1 MSRLSDDFEDL
12 SADPLIIRTMET
24 GVLGLDRTLFAIKR
38 FDISL
43 FELEEG
49 LRIWSATRSQLSGR
63 LKYCFPY
70 WRLNQGDKSWDK
82 LHPLFFPHLSDLFQK
97 HFPVLNII
105 EDSWMGE
112 GFLPDIQAPFWWVG
126 SGPYSSSDRSRY
138 DIKRF
143 SLALYAVGTQ
153 TNMPGLPY
161 EMRSKA
167 NFSSL
172 SEAENVTLEEIKRS
186 SLEVVVRGGLRSK
199 LLQESAEH
207 FEKENKQWDVINA
220 RLRGGFLKRPD
231 DEDVKP

>member
-24 GVLGLDRTLFAIKR
+24 GVLGLERTLFAIKR

-49 LRIWSATRSQLSGR
+49 LRMWSASRRELRGR

-70 WRLNQGDKSWDK
+70 WGLNQGDKSWEK
-82 LHPLFFPHLSDLFQK
+82 LHPLFFPYLSDLFQK
-97 HFPVLNII
+97 HFPVRNVI
-105 EDSWMGE
+105 EDTWMGE
-112 GFLPDIQAPFWWVG
+112 GFLPDVPFSIG
-126 SGPYSSSDRSRY
+126 CIGIGPYSASDQSRY

-143 SLALYAVGTQ
+143 SLALYAVGRQ
-153 TNMPGLPY
+153 TNIPGLPY

-167 NFSSL
+167 NFSYL
-172 SEAENVTLEEIKRS
+172 SEAENLTLEEIKRT

-199 LLQESAEH
+199 LLKESAEH

-220 RLRGGFLKRPD
+220 RMRGFFKRPN

>member
-1 MSRLSDDFEDL
+1 
-12 SADPLIIRTMET
+12 
-24 GVLGLDRTLFAIKR
+24 
-38 FDISL
+38 
-43 FELEEG
+43 
-49 LRIWSATRSQLSGR
+49 
-63 LKYCFPY
+63 
-70 WRLNQGDKSWDK
+70 
-82 LHPLFFPHLSDLFQK
+82 
-97 HFPVLNII
+97 
-105 EDSWMGE
+105 MGE

-126 SGPYSSSDRSRY
+126 AGPYSSSDRSRY

-220 RLRGGFLKRPD
+220 RLRGGFYKRPD